1 MFIVY
6 NICNDTLSRT
16 RTPIYFIFCPIVT
29 LLAVINS
36 ITIHISMQG
45 AIESY
50 SWECGNGY
58 TPGLNIK
65 GVCRE
70 KECIT
75 HEEDIICD
83 MPFDHFDLATHAPGI
98 KCPNCG
104 SHVDPDTIIF
114 YQCKWEVKGKWW
126 ESFSKPAENYGDQG
140 EVGDKTKEF
149 PISSE
154 GGKWLKLT
162 VDVDH

>member
-1 MFIVY
+1 
-6 NICNDTLSRT
+6 
-16 RTPIYFIFCPIVT
+16 
-29 LLAVINS
+29 
-36 ITIHISMQG
+36 MQG
-45 AIESY
+45 AIEGY

-75 HEEDIICD
+75 HERDVVCVIQ
-83 MPFDHFDLATHAPGI
+83 FDHFDLATHAPDI

-104 SHVDPDTIIF
+104 SHVDPDTLIF
-114 YQCKWEVKGKWW
+114 YQCEWKVKGKWW
-126 ESFSKPAENYGDQG
+126 ESFSKPAENYDDEG
-140 EVGDKTKEF
+140 EVSVNETVKIF
-149 PISSE
+149 PIARE

-162 VDVDH
+162 IDVVKADN